1 MFHFRK
7 SLGFWILN
15 LHVCLYYSFVVPK
28 ATCQFSWASPLET
41 LPYCLTSFTHSSRRH
56 VWGTVNMLLRILLGQ
71 ERISS
76 VPAFKEFILWEFIW
90 PVVSPEVK
98 KGVTAQIAWTM
109 EVHSTSFIIL
119 SELSGW
125 IGLQFRKSIKHDIKG
140 PRKISV
146 PCLLSSILPL
156 PDTQTFPAIPS
167 VQGFEPVKM

>member
-1 MFHFRK
+1 
-7 SLGFWILN
+7 
-15 LHVCLYYSFVVPK
+15 
-28 ATCQFSWASPLET
+28 
-41 LPYCLTSFTHSSRRH
+41 
-56 VWGTVNMLLRILLGQ
+56 MLLRTLLGQ
-71 ERISS
+71 ERISLVS
-76 VPAFKEFILWEFIW
+76 AFKEFILWEFIW

-109 EVHSTSFIIL
+109 EVHSFIIL

-146 PCLLSSILPL
+146 PRLLSSILPL
-156 PDTQTFPAIPS
+156 PDTQTFPAILS